1 MQKLNIIEGGECYK
15 MEYKK
20 YQHIE
25 KLGTT
30 EVEGILE
37 GNVFLFYK
45 IDGTN
50 SCIFLKE
57 DNTLGFGSRTRELS
71 LDNDNGGFYANIL
84 FDKDEYNKFLRYL
97 QENPNHII
105 YGEWLIPHT
114 IKRYKADA
122 WKKLYVFDIYDATSN
137 TYISYDR
144 YKNVL
149 AKFGINYIPAITT
162 LVNPTIEDIKKHLD
176 DTGNYLIENGLGE
189 GIVIKNYDYKNKY
202 GRITWAKILT
212 EDFYGNKKE
221 LRTKNH
227 INNEMA
233 QVEFSIVKMFLTPEF
248 ISKEYVKF
256 KEDKG
261 EFNSRHIFEFLNR
274 TFLEFYKDNWE
285 LIFKKFKFPTINF
298 KVLKRLVEDEI
309 KNVLSI

>member
-1 MQKLNIIEGGECYK
+1 MN
-15 MEYKK
+15 YKK

-50 SCIFLKE
+50 SCIFLKDE
-57 DNTLGFGSRTRELS
+57 NTLGFGSRKRELT
-71 LDNDNGGFYANIL
+71 LDKDNGGFYASML
-84 FDKDEYNKFLRYL
+84 FNKDEYNKYLKYL
-97 QENPNHII
+97 QNYPNHII

-122 WKKLYVFDIYDATSN
+122 WKKLYVFDIYDAITDSYIPYS
-137 TYISYDR
+137 TYKDTLAQYDI
-144 YKNVL
+144 
-149 AKFGINYIPAITT
+149 AYIPAIAT
-162 LVNPTIEDIKKHLD
+162 LSNPTNEDIKKYLD
-176 DTGNYLIENGLGE
+176 DTGNYLIESGLGE
-189 GIVIKNYDYKNKY
+189 GIVIKNYSYRNKY
-202 GRITWAKILT
+202 GRIIWAKILT
-212 EDFYGNKKE
+212 EDFYKNKKE
-221 LRTKNH
+221 LKTKNH
-227 INNEMA
+227 INNEEVP
-233 QVEFSIVKMFLTPEF
+233 VEFSIVKMFVTPEF
-248 ISKEYVKF
+248 IQKEFNKF

-261 EFNSRHIFEFLNR
+261 EFNSKHIFEFLNR

-309 KNVLSI
+309 KSVIF

>member
-1 MQKLNIIEGGECYK
+1 MNYK
-15 MEYKK
+15 R

-30 EVEGILE
+30 EVEGILDGE
-37 GNVFLFYK
+37 VSLFYK

-57 DNTLGFGSRTRELS
+57 DNTLGFGSRTRELT
-71 LDNDNGGFYANIL
+71 LDNDNGGFYASMLLN
-84 FDKDEYNKFLRYL
+84 KEEYNKYLNYL
-97 QENPNHII
+97 QSNLNHII

-122 WKKLYVFDIYDATSN
+122 WKKLYVFDIYDAEYDI
-137 TYISYDR
+137 YIPYDT
-144 YKNVL
+144 YKNTL
-149 AKFGINYIPAITT
+149 AQYDITYIPAIVT
-162 LVNPTIEDIKKHLD
+162 LANPNFEDIKKYLD

-189 GIVIKNYDYKNKY
+189 GIVIKNYNYRNKY

-212 EDFYGNKKE
+212 EDFYKNKKE
-221 LRTKNH
+221 LKTKNY
-227 INNEMA
+227 INKEEVP
-233 QVEFSIVKMFLTPEF
+233 VEFSIVKMFVTPEF
-248 ISKEYVKF
+248 VQKEFSKF
-256 KEDKG
+256 KDDKG
-261 EFNSRHIFEFLNR
+261 EFNSKHIFEFLNR

-298 KVLKRLVEDEI
+298 KVLKRLVEEEI
-309 KNVLSI
+309 KSVLCI

>member
-1 MQKLNIIEGGECYK
+1 MD
-15 MEYKK
+15 YKK

-37 GNVFLFYK
+37 GNVSLFYK

-57 DNTLGFGSRTRELS
+57 DNTLGFGSRKRELT
-71 LDNDNGGFYANIL
+71 LDNDNGGFYASMLLN
-84 FDKDEYNKFLRYL
+84 KEEYNKYLNYL
-97 QENPNHII
+97 QSNPNHII

-122 WKKLYVFDIYDATSN
+122 WKKLYVFDIYDAINDSYIPYS
-137 TYISYDR
+137 TYKDTLAQYD
-144 YKNVL
+144 
-149 AKFGINYIPAITT
+149 ITYIPAIAT
-162 LVNPTIEDIKKHLD
+162 LANPTFEDIKKYLD

-189 GIVIKNYDYKNKY
+189 GIVIKNYNYRNKY

-212 EDFYGNKKE
+212 EDFYKNKKE
-221 LRTKNH
+221 LKTKNY
-227 INNEMA
+227 INKEEVP
-233 QVEFSIVKMFLTPEF
+233 VEFSIVKMFVTPEF
-248 ISKEYVKF
+248 IQKEFNKF
-256 KEDKG
+256 KDDTG
-261 EFNSRHIFEFLNR
+261 EFNSKHIFEFLNR

-298 KVLKRLVEDEI
+298 KVLKRLVEEEI
-309 KNVLSI
+309 KSVLCI

>member
-1 MQKLNIIEGGECYK
+1 MNYI
-15 MEYKK
+15 K

-37 GNVFLFYK
+37 GEVSLFYK

-57 DNTLGFGSRTRELS
+57 DQTLGFGSRTRELT
-71 LDNDNGGFYANIL
+71 LDKDNGGFYASML
-84 FDKDEYNKFLRYL
+84 FNKEEYNKYLKYL
-97 QENPNHII
+97 QNNPNHII

-122 WKKLYVFDIYDATSN
+122 WKKLYVFDIYDTEKIV
-137 TYISYDR
+137 YIPYDT

-149 AKFGINYIPAITT
+149 DQYGISYIPLITT
-162 LVNPTIEDIKKHLD
+162 LTNPTAEDIKSYLD
-176 DTGNYLIENGLGE
+176 NTGNYLIENGLGE
-189 GIVIKNYDYKNKY
+189 GIVIKNYSYRNKY

-212 EDFYGNKKE
+212 EDFYKNKKD
-221 LRTKNH
+221 LKTSNH
-227 INNEMA
+227 ISNEETPI
-233 QVEFSIVKMFLTPEF
+233 EFSIVKMFVTPEF
-248 ISKEYVKF
+248 IQKEFAKF
-256 KEDKG
+256 KEEKG
-261 EFNSRHIFEFLNR
+261 EFNSKHIFEFLNR
-274 TFLEFYKDNWE
+274 TFIEFYKDNWE

-309 KNVLSI
+309 KSIIF

>member
-1 MQKLNIIEGGECYK
+1 MN
-15 MEYKK
+15 YKK

-37 GNVFLFYK
+37 GEVTLFYK

-50 SCIFLKE
+50 SCIFLKD

-71 LDNDNGGFYANIL
+71 MDNDNGGFYANML
-84 FDKDEYNKFLRYL
+84 FNKEEYNKYLKYL
-97 QENPNHII
+97 QANPNHII

-122 WKKLYVFDIYDATSN
+122 WKKLYVFDIYDVN
-137 TYISYDR
+137 KNIYIPYQI
-144 YKNVL
+144 YKDVL
-149 AKFGINYIPAITT
+149 DKYKITYIPAIAILT
-162 LVNPTIEDIKKHLD
+162 NPTLEDIKKQLD
-176 DTGNYLIENGLGE
+176 NTGNYLIENGLGE
-189 GIVIKNYDYKNKY
+189 GIVLKNYNYKNKY
-202 GRITWAKILT
+202 GRTTWAKILT
-212 EDFYGNKKE
+212 EDFYKNKKE
-221 LRTKNH
+221 LKIKNH
-227 INNEMA
+227 INNQE
-233 QVEFSIVKMFLTPEF
+233 VPIEFNIVKAFLTPDF
-248 ISKEYVKF
+248 IQKEYNKF

-261 EFNSRHIFEFLNR
+261 EFNSKHIFEFINR

-298 KVLKRLVEDEI
+298 KILKRLVEDEI
-309 KNVLSI
+309 KSILCF

>member
-1 MQKLNIIEGGECYK
+1 MNYK
-15 MEYKK
+15 R

-30 EVEGILE
+30 EVEGILDGE
-37 GNVFLFYK
+37 VSLFYK

-57 DNTLGFGSRTRELS
+57 DNTLGFGSRTRELT
-71 LDNDNGGFYANIL
+71 LDNDNGGFYASMLLN
-84 FDKDEYNKFLRYL
+84 KEEYNKYLNYL
-97 QENPNHII
+97 QSNPNHII

-122 WKKLYVFDIYDATSN
+122 WKKLYVFDIYDAEYDI
-137 TYISYDR
+137 YIPYDT
-144 YKNVL
+144 YKNTL
-149 AKFGINYIPAITT
+149 TQYDITYIPAIAT
-162 LVNPTIEDIKKHLD
+162 LANPTFEDIKKYLD

-189 GIVIKNYDYKNKY
+189 GIVIKNYNYKNKY

-212 EDFYGNKKE
+212 EDFYKNKKE
-221 LRTKNH
+221 LKTKNY
-227 INNEMA
+227 INKEEVP
-233 QVEFSIVKMFLTPEF
+233 VEFSIVKMFVTPEF
-248 ISKEYVKF
+248 VQKEFSKF
-256 KEDKG
+256 KDDKG
-261 EFNSRHIFEFLNR
+261 EFNSKHIFEFLNR

-298 KVLKRLVEDEI
+298 KVLKRLVEEEI
-309 KNVLSI
+309 KSVLCI